1 MPNLTALICGYLL
14 EDRHR
19 CNVYPAAAGLR
30 SHIRRGSWPHLTV
43 GLFGHQRKV
52 RVKKFASK
60 ENTSSYSC
68 LHVLS
73 WSESGLL
80 TDRPKVHVLRGMAG
94 QVSPS
99 NLAVTPN
106 TTNLSTIG
114 IAPSG
119 DVVLVIGDEEQ
130 KMRVHSLILRTS
142 SKVFE
147 AMLGPSYSEGANLSS
162 AAPKDISL
170 PEDDAAALEII
181 FNVIHCRTD
190 AIDDPLDPSLVLR
203 VAIMADKYDFIE
215 ALKYAARDWMKC
227 DAVRDA
233 ENLWRL
239 AIASCWLRDDR
250 GFENNTLALLC
261 QYGGSYVNL
270 GEVDRT
276 PPDVVDQLAGT
287 SRLLAS
293 TPWLAY

>member
-1 MPNLTALICGYLL
+1 
-14 EDRHR
+14 
-19 CNVYPAAAGLR
+19 
-30 SHIRRGSWPHLTV
+30 
-43 GLFGHQRKV
+43 
-52 RVKKFASK
+52 
-60 ENTSSYSC
+60 
-68 LHVLS
+68 
-73 WSESGLL
+73 
-80 TDRPKVHVLRGMAG
+80 MAK

-99 NLAVTPN
+99 NLVVTPN
-106 TTNLSTIG
+106 ATNLSTIG

-119 DVVLVIGDEEQ
+119 DVVLVIGDEER

-142 SKVFE
+142 SKVFD